1 MKQNSMIAFYPI
13 KPIYS
18 EKILTGEK
26 TYELRKRLPT
36 GNVGYILIYSTS
48 PIAKV
53 VAYAKVKT
61 MHKEQVNEIWRKVS
75 PFAGINE
82 KDYKDYFGSSNYAC
96 AIEFEFVRRF
106 KRPFSV
112 KEINPDFKVPQSFCY
127 INKNDFNRLKRRKT
141 ENV

>member
-1 MKQNSMIAFYPI
+1 MIAFYSI

-18 EKILTGEK
+18 EKILSGEK
-26 TYELRKRLPT
+26 IYELRKRLP
-36 GNVGYILIYSTS
+36 NEDVSYVLIYSTL

-61 MHKEQVNEIWRKVS
+61 MFKEKVNDMWEKVS
-75 PFAGINE
+75 FSAGINE
-82 KDYKDYFGSSNYAC
+82 KDYKDYFGDLNYAC

-112 KEINPDFKVPQSFCY
+112 KEINQDFKVPQSFCY

-141 ENV
+141 ENVKI